1 MLKKRKF
8 SQTIRSRK
16 GLIKVKI
23 RIKSKEGEKDV

>member
-1 MLKKRKF
+1 MLEKRKF

-16 GLIKVKI
+16 ELIKVKI